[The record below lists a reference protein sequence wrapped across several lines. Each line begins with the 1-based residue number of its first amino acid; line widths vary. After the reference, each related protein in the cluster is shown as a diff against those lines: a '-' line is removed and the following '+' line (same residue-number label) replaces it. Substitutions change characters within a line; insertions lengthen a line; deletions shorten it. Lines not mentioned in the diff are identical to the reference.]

1 MRPQGTGPQQAG
13 RRKAKGKR
21 FLGWVAPEG
30 DGERRVP
37 TTTASKIRRG
47 GAPRADHY
55 SERDQAQV
63 VREEGRAPCCLRM
76 GVV

>member
-1 MRPQGTGPQQAG
+1 MTLEANMTYEATASGAPQSQQSQ
-13 RRKAKGKR
+13 RKAVSWD
-21 FLGWVAPEG
+21 LGSRAMLQRATG
-30 DGERRVP
+30 
-37 TTTASKIRRG
+37 SG